1 MSARPAPVPLGWSG
15 IARLGLVQASL
26 GAVVVMTT
34 TTLNRVMVVELAW
47 PAVVPG
53 ALVAVHYAVQLL
65 RPRWGH
71 GSDGTGRRTPWILGG
86 MAALALGG
94 TGAACAVALM
104 AAAPIPGLALAAL
117 SYILVGL
124 GVGAA
129 GTSTL
134 TLAATRVAP
143 DRRPAA
149 AATIWITMIA
159 GFAVTAGA
167 AGSALAPYSMPRL
180 VAVVGSVCAIS
191 LLASAAALF
200 RLEGHPTLPVV
211 LAASSAAAAPA
222 APRPAFGRA
231 LRGVWAEPMARRF
244 ALFVFASTLAYGTQD
259 LVLDPFAGRVLGLS
273 AADTT
278 RLTGLQHGGALLG
291 MLAVVLAGALGAR
304 RRPGFLKASA
314 QAGCAL
320 SALMLCGL
328 AAAGALGPA
337 FPLRPA
343 VALLGFGDGL
353 FAVAAVGAMMALAGA
368 DGPERAGLRMGLF
381 GGAQALAFGLGA
393 VAAPALVEAASAIL
407 GSPAPAYAVVFA
419 AEAALFLLSARLVA
433 AAAPPGATAT
443 PGLPL
448 VTVSA

>member
-1 MSARPAPVPLGWSG
+1 MSAPPAARPLGWSG

-47 PAVVPG
+47 PAIVPG
-53 ALVAVHYAVQLL
+53 ALVALHYAVQML

-94 TGAACAVALM
+94 IGAACAVALM
-104 AAAPIPGLALAAL
+104 AVAPIPGLALAAL
-117 SYILVGL
+117 SYVLVGL

-143 DRRPAA
+143 ERRPAA
-149 AATIWITMIA
+149 AALIWITMIA

-167 AGSALAPYSMPRL
+167 AGGALDPFSTGRL
-180 VAVVGSVCAIS
+180 VAVVGSVCAVS
-191 LLASAAALF
+191 LLVSAAALF
-200 RLEGHPTLPVV
+200 RLEGHG
-211 LAASSAAAAPA
+211 SSAAAPPA
-222 APRPAFGRA
+222 AARPAFGRA
-231 LRGVWAEPMARRF
+231 LRGVWAEPAARRF
-244 ALFVFASTLAYGTQD
+244 ALFVFASTLAYGSQD

-273 AADTT
+273 PADTT
-278 RLTGLQHGGALLG
+278 RLTGLQHGGALAG
-291 MLAVVLAGALGAR
+291 MLAVVLVGALGAR
-304 RRPGFLKASA
+304 RRPRFLKTSA

-320 SALMLCGL
+320 SASVLCGL

-343 VALLGFGDGL
+343 VALLGFGDGA
-353 FAVAAVGAMMALAGA
+353 FAVSAIGAMMALAGA
-368 DGPERAGLRMGLF
+368 DGAGRAGLRMGLF

-393 VAAPALVEAASAIL
+393 VAAPALVEAATAIL
-407 GSPAPAYAVVFA
+407 GSPAPAYAAVFA

-433 AAAPPGATAT
+433 AAAPSGTVAAA
-443 PGLPL
+443 GLPL